1 MVWAYKVKWA
11 SGYWSRVLRSR
22 NRVLEWTR
30 ALTAASDQWVRLG
43 KDILDI
49 PKGASLT
56 CLSDMMVVAQ
66 TATVVKYKEST
77 LGILYAKPLNKILIS
92 SAKKEILTAGETFMT
107 EKDTRV
113 RFGGDSTDEKWES
126 DT

>member
-22 NRVLEWTR
+22 NRVLDWAR
-30 ALTAASDQWVRLG
+30 GLTAVREKYISLAEG
-43 KDILDI
+43 ILDI

-56 CLSDMMVVAQ
+56 CDSDMVLVAH

-77 LGILYAKPLNKILIS
+77 LGILYAKPLNRILIS